1 MQNPTFELIA
11 IRIRRWSLVNE
22 SAAALYSVRTPTT
35 SLIPKSGTAMP
46 ERSMLTFVGSFRYP
60 GSTEGLSLMIGLP
73 LDATQPESPCPMGI
87 SSAENKRQPSPAT
100 SCGYSLPSCRTYA
113 AIESYG

>member
-11 IRIRRWSLVNE
+11 IRIRRWSLVIE

-46 ERSMLTFVGSFRYP
+46 ERSMLNFVGSFRYP
-60 GSTEGLSLMIGLP
+60 GSTEGLPLMIGLP

-87 SSAENKRQPSPAT
+87 AGDVLRIQLVILSNIHSDGVVGHQLLQA
-100 SCGYSLPSCRTYA
+100 
-113 AIESYG
+113 